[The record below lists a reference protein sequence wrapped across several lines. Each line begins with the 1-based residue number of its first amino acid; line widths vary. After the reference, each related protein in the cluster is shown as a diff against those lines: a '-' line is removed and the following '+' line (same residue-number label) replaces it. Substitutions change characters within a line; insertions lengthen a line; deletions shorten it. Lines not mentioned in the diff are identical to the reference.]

1 MLDHVYDVDGL
12 EWFGNTNELNAA
24 YAADG
29 YARVKN
35 GAGCLVTTHGVGEL
49 SALNAI
55 AGSMTEEV
63 KVIHVVGQ
71 TSLNMQKNRMM
82 IHHSIG
88 FSPDHQVFNNASKNF
103 RVAAAEIQSAAGA
116 AEEIDRVLRECFVK
130 SGPVYIFVPIDLVDQ
145 HVPAKAL
152 HTPIKLDPDQDEQAV
167 EEASKA
173 VMEALSSSK
182 NPALFV
188 DCLTHR
194 HQASTEARDLVDNLR
209 IPVYTSN
216 MGKGIIDETN
226 KYYVDVYNGGPS
238 RPGVQD
244 AFEKHDF
251 VLVLGNLPSDT
262 NAGGFTRI
270 FPQNAAYVNAHD
282 SVIRGWKTHG
292 KVPIR
297 AMLKKLSSLAP
308 SYKIASVDN
317 PKHSLPERPLEDD
330 LDSKFITQSWVWHR
344 IAEWMQPHDVVFG
357 ETGTAAF
364 GLPDASFPSDIAWIT
379 QTYYGSIG
387 FCTPAALGAD
397 LALADMAAAQ
407 QGRARG
413 RTLLCTGDGS
423 MMLTA
428 QEIGNMVKQKLRPVI
443 FVINNAGYTI
453 ERVIHGARC
462 SYNDI
467 VPFNYEH
474 MLPFFNMPVEE
485 AKKSFHRASTKA
497 ELEEI
502 LAKESLKNPQGVQV
516 VEIVMEMLDVPWRLS
531 TQIATRGPEAV
542 KEMREAGFKV
552 RELQKTSNFWN

>member
-1 MLDHVYDVDGL
+1 VLDHIYNVDGL

-35 GAGCLVTTHGVGEL
+35 GVGCLVTTHGVGEL

-71 TSLNMQKNRMM
+71 TSLKMQKNRMM

-103 RVAAAEIQSAAGA
+103 RVAAAEILTAEGA
-116 AEEIDRVLRECFVK
+116 AEEIDRALRECFVK
-130 SGPVYIFVPIDLVDQ
+130 SGPVYIFVPIDLVDV
-145 HVPAKAL
+145 HVSGEGL
-152 HTPIKLDPDQDEQAV
+152 HTPINLEPEQDEKAV
-167 EEASKA
+167 EEASKSIL
-173 VMEALSSSK
+173 EALSSSR
-182 NPALFV
+182 NPGLFV

-194 HQASTEARDLVDNLR
+194 HQASAEARELVDKLG

-262 NAGGFTRI
+262 NSGGFTRI
-270 FPQNAAYVNAHD
+270 VPQNAAYVNAHD
-282 SVIRGWKTHG
+282 VVVKGWKTHG

-297 AMLKKLSSLAP
+297 AVLTKLNSLAS
-308 SYKIASVDN
+308 SYKIVRVDN
-317 PKHSLPERPLEDD
+317 PRLSLPERPLEDD
-330 LDSKFITQSWVWHR
+330 LDSKLITQSWVWHR
-344 IAEWMQPHDVVFG
+344 IVEWMQPHDVVFG

-364 GLPDASFPSDIAWIT
+364 GIPDATFPSDISWIT
-379 QTYYGSIG
+379 QTYFGSIG

-397 LALADMAAAQ
+397 LALADMAKHQ
-407 QGRARG
+407 SKPRG
-413 RTLLCTGDGS
+413 RVLLCTGDGS
-423 MMLTA
+423 MMLTV
-428 QEIGNMVKQKLRPVI
+428 QEIGNMIKQNLQPII
-443 FVINNAGYTI
+443 FLINNGGYTI
-453 ERVIHGARC
+453 VRVIHGARC
-462 SYNDI
+462 TYNDI
-467 VPFNYEH
+467 VPFNYDH
-474 MLPFFNMPVEE
+474 MLPFFNMSAED
-485 AKKSFHRASTKA
+485 AKKSFHKATTKA
-497 ELEEI
+497 ELEDI
-502 LAKESLKNPQGVQV
+502 LAKDSVKNPKGVQV
-516 VEIVMEMLDVPWRLS
+516 VEIVMDMFDVPWRLS

-552 RELQKTSNFWN
+552 RELQKSSNFWN